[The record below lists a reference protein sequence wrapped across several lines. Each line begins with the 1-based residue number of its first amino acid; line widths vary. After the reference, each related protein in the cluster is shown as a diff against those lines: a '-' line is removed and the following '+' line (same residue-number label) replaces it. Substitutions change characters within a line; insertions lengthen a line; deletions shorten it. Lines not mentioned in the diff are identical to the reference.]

1 MELLFKVKF
10 FGGTILD
17 IIEVIL
23 KMFNLYTI
31 LILLNI
37 LGTWI
42 DPYNQMALFQW
53 VRKFTEPY
61 LKLFKIV
68 IPIGNMNLDMS
79 GIIGLIVLDVIK
91 EIFLRAFSL
100 GIF

>member
-1 MELLFKVKF
+1 
-10 FGGTILD
+10 
-17 IIEVIL
+17 
-23 KMFNLYTI
+23 
-31 LILLNI
+31 
-37 LGTWI
+37 
-42 DPYNQMALFQW
+42 MALFQW

-100 GIF
+100 GTF